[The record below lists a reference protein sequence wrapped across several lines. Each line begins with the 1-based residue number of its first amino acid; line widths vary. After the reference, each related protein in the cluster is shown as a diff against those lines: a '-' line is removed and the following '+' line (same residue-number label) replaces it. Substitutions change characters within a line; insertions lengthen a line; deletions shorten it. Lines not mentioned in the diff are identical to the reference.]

1 MVVKLSVNV
10 RVQSFVVVKLSVNV
24 IVQSFAVVKLSVN
37 VRVQYC
43 SYSTVSLVDEE
54 GG

>member
-24 IVQSFAVVKLSVN
+24 RVQSLVVVKLSIDKKCN
-37 VRVQYC
+37 IGMTRM
-43 SYSTVSLVDEE
+43 LVKMV
-54 GG
+54 

>member
-24 IVQSFAVVKLSVN
+24 IVHRDQKFPTSDLGFV
-37 VRVQYC
+37 
-43 SYSTVSLVDEE
+43 SY
-54 GG
+54 